1 MARLKYVPVAE
12 LARHLAG
19 KQYASISCTGSLRG
33 MKKLFG
39 WNKAREIFKSG
50 NYYYAV
56 WN

>member
-1 MARLKYVPVAE
+1 MARLKYIPVKQRA
-12 LARHLAG
+12 AYLAG
-19 KQYASISCTGSLRG
+19 KQYASISCTGSLHG

>member
-1 MARLKYVPVAE
+1 MARLKYIPVKQRDAY
-12 LARHLAG
+12 LAG
-19 KQYASISCTGSLRG
+19 KQYASISCTGSLHG

-39 WNKAREIFKSG
+39 WNKAKEIFKSC